1 MRATP
6 MSSPRSTVGTALE
19 RIRTW
24 CRWFFGVATRRQT
37 YANVAYLFLAF
48 PLGIGYFTVLVTG
61 FAIPLGLPFALVDIA
76 RTEPG
81 ALPIVAIPL
90 VLVMVCIGLPSALC
104 VLFASIEL
112 SALERLLAGRFLDA
126 EIPTAEPATTV
137 RERARRLVFDRG
149 TWKGTG
155 YLFSKFVLGTVS
167 FVFLTLGIT
176 FTYALVAAPLHY
188 RNETVGIHIG
198 DPIEFVPEFTYQ
210 HDGWAIDISPI
221 TLSIAD
227 GELLSL
233 YVDSLAAALAVSAVG
248 VLVGLVVLHLLNAVA
263 WLFARYTELLLRNT
277 QPSIFSEP
285 PGRDRSR

>member
-1 MRATP
+1 
-6 MSSPRSTVGTALE
+6 
-19 RIRTW
+19 
-24 CRWFFGVATRRQT
+24 
-37 YANVAYLFLAF
+37 
-48 PLGIGYFTVLVTG
+48 
-61 FAIPLGLPFALVDIA
+61 
-76 RTEPG
+76 
-81 ALPIVAIPL
+81 
-90 VLVMVCIGLPSALC
+90 
-104 VLFASIEL
+104 
-112 SALERLLAGRFLDA
+112 
-126 EIPTAEPATTV
+126 
-137 RERARRLVFDRG
+137 
-149 TWKGTG
+149 
-155 YLFSKFVLGTVS
+155 VLGTVS